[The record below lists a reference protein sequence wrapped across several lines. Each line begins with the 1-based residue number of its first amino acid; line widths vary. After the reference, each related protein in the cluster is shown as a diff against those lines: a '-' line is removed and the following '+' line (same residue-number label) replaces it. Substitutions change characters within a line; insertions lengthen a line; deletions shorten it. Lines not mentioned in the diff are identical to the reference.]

1 MSNFSYC
8 PLVWMFSNATS
19 LKKLKTYQK
28 RALRFLS
35 KTTSYH
41 MKNSG
46 THLGE
51 GQRGLDPI
59 LEQIYEKRFNQF
71 NKLKN
76 PLKRDL
82 KNIVKM
88 RF

>member
-1 MSNFSYC
+1 MSNFNYC

-46 THLGE
+46 THLGD

-59 LEQIYEKRFNQF
+59 LEQIYEKRF
-71 NKLKN
+71 KKS
-76 PLKRDL
+76 
-82 KNIVKM
+82 V
-88 RF
+88 